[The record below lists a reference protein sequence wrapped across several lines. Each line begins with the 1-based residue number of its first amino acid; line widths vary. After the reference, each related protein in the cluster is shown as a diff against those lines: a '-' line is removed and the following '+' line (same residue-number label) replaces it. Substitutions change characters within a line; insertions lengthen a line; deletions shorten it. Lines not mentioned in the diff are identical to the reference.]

1 MDGPVPERTFIKPG
15 RPRITTTY
23 CLKAH
28 TGHLLKEGE
37 DPFFRTIEESVRWLA
52 QKVPTPLPEAAG
64 QGESFVLEEPGQ
76 RLECVSI
83 PEKGVW
89 AVRFS
94 HPDAGMGELRAVPG
108 RTWLSDLSV
117 TKTDRGILFG
127 VLISC
132 SSLPDRDDFVAFI
145 RPGIIKSL
153 ADTVGLSQVRPLDGE
168 PWGVRTSA
176 EVGRLFELVFA
187 PERTIPV
194 IVATQPDRSKWTL
207 PGEFPEWTID
217 CRELARKTL
226 GYAHVACLARDASF
240 EWTDRVGK
248 IWSVFDGAVRTYMPG
263 IDQEKDSPRSH
274 PLAMKDRIYYW
285 RYRDGFGESAFVEEV
300 IAKTRVANPRV
311 QFEWK
316 PLVFLAEARLVQ
328 ADLRVRELKERLGE
342 KDCEKCIAE
351 FDELRE
357 AMQAR
362 IDESEESAAE
372 MAALATDYASEADYH
387 RNRGNTLAAA
397 LEALR
402 SAMKVPVDDPDE
414 EVPIPHDYEAMPQ
427 WVEKNLAGRVELLPR
442 ARNALK
448 KARYKGVELVYRAL
462 LLLATEYRDMRYGML
477 SLADFEGCCRELGL
491 EHRPAIREKSA
502 GEQGDEYYVSYPP
515 GTSSRRL
522 LDTHLA
528 KGVSRDERETLRIYF
543 FWDEESSQV
552 IVGWL
557 PSHLDTRCS

>member
-23 CLKAH
+23 CLKAQ
-28 TGHLLKEGE
+28 TGHLLNEGE
-37 DPFFRTIEESVRWLA
+37 DPFFRTIEEALRWLA
-52 QKVPTPLPEAAG
+52 QKAPSPLPETAW
-64 QGESFVLEEPGQ
+64 QSESFILDEHGQ

-83 PEKGVW
+83 PNKGVW
-89 AVRFS
+89 AARFS
-94 HPDAGMGELRAVPG
+94 HPDAGMGEFRAVPG

-117 TKTDRGILFG
+117 ARTETGIFFG
-127 VLISC
+127 VQIYC
-132 SSLPDRDDFVAFI
+132 SSLPDRDDYVAFI

-153 ADTVGLSQVRPLDGE
+153 VDSVGLSQVRPLDGE
-168 PWGVRTSA
+168 PWAVRTSA
-176 EVGRLFELVFA
+176 EVGRLFELVFS
-187 PERTIPV
+187 PGRTIPV
-194 IVATQPDRSKWTL
+194 IVATQPDPARWTL
-207 PGEFPEWTID
+207 PGDPPEWTID
-217 CRELARKTL
+217 CQALAKKTI

-240 EWTDRVGK
+240 EWTDLVGK
-248 IWSVFDGAVRTYMPG
+248 AWSVFDGAVRTYMPG
-263 IDQEKDSPRSH
+263 IDLEKDNPRSH
-274 PLAMKDRIYYW
+274 PLALKDRIYYW
-285 RYRDGFGESAFVEEV
+285 RYREGFGESAFVEEA
-300 IAKTRVANPRV
+300 IAKTRMMNPRV
-311 QFEWK
+311 QFEWE
-316 PLVFLAEARLVQ
+316 PLLFLAEARLVQ

-362 IDESEESAAE
+362 IDEAEESAAE
-372 MAALATDYASEADYH
+372 MAALATGYASEADYH
-387 RNRGNTLAAA
+387 RNRGYALAAT

-402 SAMKVPVDDPDE
+402 SAMKDSVE
-414 EVPIPHDYEAMPQ
+414 EVDRKIPTPGDYEAMPQ
-427 WVEKNLAGRVELLPR
+427 WVDKHLAGRVELLPR

-448 KARYKGVELVYRAL
+448 KAQYKDVELVYRAL
-462 LLLATEYRDMRYGML
+462 LLLAKEYRDMRYG
-477 SLADFEGCCRELGL
+477 LARITDFEKRCREMGL
-491 EHRPAIREKSA
+491 EHRPAIGEKSA

-515 GTSSRRL
+515 GTSNRRL

-552 IVGWL
+552 IIGWL